1 MAART
6 IELKPHLR
14 AVELKRRAR
23 ASKRDDPK
31 EGRRWLALWHLHQG
45 RSAQQAALACGLSHG
60 WVCQV
65 ARRYNAQ
72 GVAGVQSGQLRRP
85 GGARP
90 TLDAAGKAALAAAL
104 SEPPPPGVGRR
115 HLERA
120 QGGGVD
126 QSAHGPHAPRPAG
139 LRHLASAWVWAAR
152 APARARADDHA
163 RRAGGLEKK
172 LRAERTHLRRRFPQ
186 AAFQLW
192 VEHEARL
199 GLKPIVRRVWSRRG
213 KGHRPVC
220 SGAAS
225 AYQWLYLFG
234 FVRPKTGATE
244 WFTVPGVSTQAMN
257 AVPAEFARAVGASKK
272 HRGLL
277 VLDQAGWHV
286 AKALVLPPGIHLFHL
301 PAYTPELSPAE
312 HLWPPV
318 RRGTRQPLLLA
329 PGRTRRSAGRP
340 LPSTHPRSCLH
351 PGSHPLPLVA

>member
-1 MAART
+1 M
-6 IELKPHLR
+6 
-14 AVELKRRAR
+14 
-23 ASKRDDPK
+23 
-31 EGRRWLALWHLHQG
+31 
-45 RSAQQAALACGLSHG
+45 
-60 WVCQV
+60 
-65 ARRYNAQ
+65 
-72 GVAGVQSGQLRRP
+72 
-85 GGARP
+85 
-90 TLDAAGKAALAAAL
+90 
-104 SEPPPPGVGRR
+104 
-115 HLERA
+115 
-120 QGGGVD
+120 
-126 QSAHGPHAPRPAG
+126 
-139 LRHLASAWVWAAR
+139 
-152 APARARADDHA
+152 
-163 RRAGGLEKK
+163 EKK
-172 LRAERTHLRRRFPQ
+172 LRAELTHLRRRFPQ

-257 AVPAEFARAVGASKK
+257 AVLAEFARAVGASKK
-272 HRGLL
+272 HRVLL

-318 RRGTRQPLLLA
+318 REELANHFFSHLDELEEVLAARCRQLTQDPAFIQGATRFHWWPKQW
-329 PGRTRRSAGRP
+329 
-340 LPSTHPRSCLH
+340 
-351 PGSHPLPLVA
+351 